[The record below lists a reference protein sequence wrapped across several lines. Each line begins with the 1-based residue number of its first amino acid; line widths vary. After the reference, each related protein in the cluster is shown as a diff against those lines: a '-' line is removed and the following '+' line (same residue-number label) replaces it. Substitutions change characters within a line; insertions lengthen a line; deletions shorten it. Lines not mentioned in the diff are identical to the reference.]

1 MIILLE
7 QGTCSVSEADTLTD
21 LRVVTAIDDPAA
33 LGDAVRAAELG
44 RTEPGE
50 TGHVFVDIERLRSL
64 ARSGATLDDWDERFD
79 AMIAYAERKG
89 WLNDSGSA
97 VRAHVDGS
105 G

>member
-1 MIILLE
+1 M
-7 QGTCSVSEADTLTD
+7 SEADTLTD
-21 LRVVTAIDDPAA
+21 LHVVTAIDDPAA
-33 LGDAVRAAELG
+33 LEEAVCTARLG

-64 ARSGATLDDWDERFD
+64 ARTGAVRDDWDDRFD

-89 WLNDSGSA
+89 WLDDTGNA
-97 VRAHVDGS
+97 ARAHVDRS